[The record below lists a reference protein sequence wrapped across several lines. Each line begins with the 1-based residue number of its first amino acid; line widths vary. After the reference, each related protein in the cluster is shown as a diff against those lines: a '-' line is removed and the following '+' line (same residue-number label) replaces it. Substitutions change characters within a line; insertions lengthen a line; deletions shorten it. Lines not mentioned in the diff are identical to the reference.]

1 MKLALFFNLT
11 FRGFQMD
18 KLFTVAGVSKNK
30 GAYKVRFAND
40 IVSRIKILSKSG
52 DSDIQLMELPNG
64 MTKSEVVTFLKASEL
79 YANGL
84 YKEAI
89 DNADTKYNTVA
100 TVKATGAKVAS
111 APSLEKIKARAT
123 KSTKET
129 VAE

>member
-40 IVSRIKILSKSG
+40 LVSRIKILSKS
-52 DSDIQLMELPNG
+52 DEDIQLMELPNG
-64 MTKSEVVTFLKASEL
+64 MTKSEVVAFLKSSEL
-79 YANGL
+79 YANSA
-84 YKEAI
+84 YREAI
-89 DNADTKYNTVA
+89 DNADSKYNAVA
-100 TVKATGAKVAS
+100 TVKATGTKVKA
-111 APSLEKIKARAT
+111 APSMEAIKARAKKEAT
-123 KSTKET
+123 ET

>member
-1 MKLALFFNLT
+1 
-11 FRGFQMD
+11 MD

-40 IVSRIKILSKSG
+40 IVSRIKILSKS
-52 DSDIQLMELPNG
+52 DSDIQLVELPNA
-64 MTKSEVVTFLKASEL
+64 MSKADIVTFLKASEL

-89 DNADTKYNTVA
+89 DNADAKYNAVA
-100 TVKATGAKVAS
+100 TVKATGAKVKS

-123 KSTKET
+123 KT
-129 VAE
+129 VAESVAE